1 MPMKSLFSLY
11 PQLMTCP
18 LALVCWRPEDRPV
31 CWDIVEWVGVV
42 CARPSR
48 VSFTLTDDPQTRD
61 GLTQAVFFS
70 ISLPQDDRLCRLRQ
84 AVDLAG
90 RCACDPLPEGLA
102 FLQENSSGAISLADC
117 PVTFFC
123 ALDDLRSNH
132 ERLLVNGIVRSV
144 QIQGRIYDVEH
155 ATDIC
160 SLDPFN
166 ARWFKGGESSL
177 KTVF

>member
-18 LALVCWRPEDRPV
+18 LALVSWRAQGTSI

-48 VSFTLTDDPQTRD
+48 VSLTLPDDPQVRA
-61 GLTQAVFFS
+61 GLTQATSFT

-84 AVDLAG
+84 AIDLTA
-90 RCACDPLPEGLA
+90 RCAGAPLPEGLS
-102 FLQENSSGAISLADC
+102 FIQENSSGAISLEDC
-117 PVTFFC
+117 PVSFFC
-123 ALDDLRSNH
+123 DLDDLRSNH
-132 ERLLVNGIVRSV
+132 ARLLVNGIVRSV
-144 QIQGRIYDVEH
+144 QVQGRVYEVEH

-160 SLDPFN
+160 HLDPLN
-166 ARWFKGGESSL
+166 ARWFKGDESNL
-177 KTVF
+177 KAVF

>member
-18 LALVCWRPEDRPV
+18 LALVSWRVEGRAI

-48 VSFTLTDDPQTRD
+48 VSFTLTDDAQVRA
-61 GLTQAVFFS
+61 GLTQAASFS

-84 AVDLAG
+84 AIDLSC
-90 RCACDPLPEGLA
+90 RCAGDPLPEGLS
-102 FLQENSSGAISLADC
+102 FIQENSSGAISLADC
-117 PVTFFC
+117 PVSFFC
-123 ALDDLRSNH
+123 TLDDLRSNH

-144 QIQGRIYDVEH
+144 QIQGRNYDLEH
-155 ATDIC
+155 AMDIC
-160 SLDPFN
+160 SLDPLN
-166 ARWFKGGESSL
+166 ARWFKEAEPSL